1 MQQKEYKYF
10 VMFMYFSILR
20 IFASCANGAV
30 ARMAAT
36 LKSSHGFHCIS
47 FYPRLT
53 SESLFCHGNMNSQTK
68 DYLQNNSMGK
78 HRFSAFD
85 FI

>member
-20 IFASCANGAV
+20 IFASIAV